1 MEYRRQITIRE
12 VRTARLLVRQL
23 HESGGAPAGGTLT
36 EEMHKAVLAL
46 QERMANLDHQWQRA
60 LMLDYYGIFVYDEQG
75 QTGGSGTC
83 GWTAKPKHGTTD
95 KSGTTLRS
103 DG

>member
-1 MEYRRQITIRE
+1 MVYRRNITIKE
-12 VRTARLLVRQL
+12 VREARELVRQ
-23 HESGGAPAGGTLT
+23 HELRRHVDEGNMLT
-36 EEMHKAVLAL
+36 KEMRDAVLAL

-75 QTGGSGTC
+75 QTGGNGTC

>member
-1 MEYRRQITIRE
+1 MEYRRKITIRE
-12 VRTARLLVRQL
+12 VRTARLLVRQ
-23 HESGGAPAGGTLT
+23 HESGGAPAGGMLT
-36 EEMHKAVLAL
+36 EEMHDAVLAL

-60 LMLDYYGIFVYDEQG
+60 LMLDYFVYDEQG
-75 QTGGSGTC
+75 QTGGNGTC